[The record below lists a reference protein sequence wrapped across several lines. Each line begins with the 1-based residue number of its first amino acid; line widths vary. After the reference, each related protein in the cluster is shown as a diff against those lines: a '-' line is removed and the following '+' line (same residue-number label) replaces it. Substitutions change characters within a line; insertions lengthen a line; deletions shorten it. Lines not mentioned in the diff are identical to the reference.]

1 MFLCSVLKLQ
11 RWWRVVLMHKSRS
24 KSAIII
30 QSHIRGWIARQE
42 ATRVRYCIIVIQSY
56 WKGYLAQKA
65 SRGQL
70 LDLCLR
76 LHKSAANVDDSMR
89 IINRL
94 LVALSDLLSIK
105 SVSGILHTCAT
116 LDMATKHSKKCC
128 EKLVEA
134 EAIDM
139 LLKLIRSVNRSIP
152 DQEVLKHA
160 LSTLRNLARYSHLI
174 EVLIRSRGSVETILW
189 KVLRNKEEGYF
200 IASEL
205 LRKICLNTKG
215 VEAARN
221 SPALLKRLHN
231 LLEDLTREIGNEKR

>member
-1 MFLCSVLKLQ
+1 MIK
-11 RWWRVVLMHKSRS
+11 
-24 KSAIII
+24 I
-30 QSHIRGWIARQE
+30 QSAFRCIQCQKLFDCYRHAATEIQQFVRGQIARMRLFG
-42 ATRVRYCIIVIQSY
+42 ASFLPKSDPTGCISY

-116 LDMATKHSKKCC
+116 LDMATKLSTKCC

-134 EAIDM
+134 EAVDM

-160 LSTLRNLARYSHLI
+160 LSTLRNLA
-174 EVLIRSRGSVETILW
+174 
-189 KVLRNKEEGYF
+189 
-200 IASEL
+200 
-205 LRKICLNTKG
+205 
-215 VEAARN
+215 
-221 SPALLKRLHN
+221 
-231 LLEDLTREIGNEKR
+231 

>member
-1 MFLCSVLKLQ
+1 
-11 RWWRVVLMHKSRS
+11 MHKSRS

-116 LDMATKHSKKCC
+116 LGEHFINDV
-128 EKLVEA
+128 ELVLQ
-134 EAIDM
+134 IWPQNIQ
-139 LLKLIRSVNRSIP
+139 KNVVKN
-152 DQEVLKHA
+152 
-160 LSTLRNLARYSHLI
+160 
-174 EVLIRSRGSVETILW
+174 LW
-189 KVLRNKEEGYF
+189 KPRQ
-200 IASEL
+200 
-205 LRKICLNTKG
+205 
-215 VEAARN
+215 
-221 SPALLKRLHN
+221 
-231 LLEDLTREIGNEKR
+231 LTCY